1 MTHGDSGQRVEG
13 RHSVQAGWS
22 LLETVV
28 ALVILAVLLA
38 TVLPYLTAT
47 PMNLRADTN
56 DLISNLRL
64 ARDLAISRTTHY
76 RVRVV
81 DRTSYALER
90 GVWNGTGFEFDTERL
105 VRLRQ
110 NVRFKS
116 TTRNEQ
122 AAEFDSRGRLVG
134 SGQQSSRLLPFTLED
149 PVRREERTVVV
160 SNVGGVSEQ

>member
-1 MTHGDSGQRVEG
+1 MLVVRRKSVRRSEGGFSLVE
-13 RHSVQAGWS
+13 V
-22 LLETVV
+22 VV
-28 ALVILAVLLA
+28 ALVILGILLA
-38 TVLPYLTAT
+38 AVLPYLTPR

-90 GVWNGTGFEFDTERL
+90 GVWNGTRFEFVTERL

-110 NVRFKS
+110 NVQFKQ
-116 TTRNEQ
+116 TTTDDQ
-122 AAEFDSRGRLVG
+122 AARFDSRGRLVAPE
-134 SGQQSSRLLPFTLED
+134 GQAVQPVSFTVED

>member
-116 TTRNEQ
+116 TTGNEQ

-134 SGQQSSRLLPFTLED
+134 SGQQSSRLLLFTLED

>member
-1 MTHGDSGQRVEG
+1 MLVVRRKSVRRSEGGFSLVE
-13 RHSVQAGWS
+13 V
-22 LLETVV
+22 VV
-28 ALVILAVLLA
+28 ALVILGILLA
-38 TVLPYLTAT
+38 AVLPYLTPR

-90 GVWNGTGFEFDTERL
+90 GDWNGTGFGFVTERL

-110 NVRFKS
+110 NVQFKS
-116 TTRNEQ
+116 TTRNGQ

-134 SGQQSSRLLPFTLED
+134 SGQQPARLLPFTLED